1 MSTYGTPDIR
11 ELDNE
16 AIDAILARNNV
27 GRIAYA
33 FRDRVDIEPI
43 HYVYEDGWIYG
54 RTSEGAKIAT
64 IRHNYWVAFEVD
76 EVEEIFRW
84 RSVVIRGGFYNLTED
99 DSPQGHELRALAV
112 DILRR
117 LIPETFRENDPT
129 PERQILFRIAVQEAR
144 GLEAV
149 PVG

>member
-1 MSTYGTPDIR
+1 MSTHGIPDIR

-27 GRIAYA
+27 GRIAYT

-54 RTSEGAKIAT
+54 RTSQGTKLAT

-84 RSVVIRGGFYNLTED
+84 RSIVIHGGFYNLTED
-99 DSPQGHELRALAV
+99 ESPRSHELRALAV

-117 LIPETFRENDPT
+117 RIP
-129 PERQILFRIAVQEAR
+129 
-144 GLEAV
+144 
-149 PVG
+149 